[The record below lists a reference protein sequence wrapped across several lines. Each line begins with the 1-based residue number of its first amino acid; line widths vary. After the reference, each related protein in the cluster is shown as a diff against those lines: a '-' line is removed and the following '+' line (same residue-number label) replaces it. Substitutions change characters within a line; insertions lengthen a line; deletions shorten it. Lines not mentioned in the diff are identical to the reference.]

1 MKAVLRLRS
10 LTKTVFD
17 ELKRLGLSEHTRHRS
32 HFNFVV
38 NLMAGIA
45 AYCLSDI
52 KPTLSL
58 TKVNL
63 LQSA

>member
-1 MKAVLRLRS
+1 
-10 LTKTVFD
+10 
-17 ELKRLGLSEHTRHRS
+17 HRS

-45 AYCLSDI
+45 AYCLADN